1 MGYRKVVPLEEDSE
15 YSFYTVTEVQTM
27 LNCSRTSA
35 YRIIRG
41 LRQELV
47 AEGRQ
52 DPKESVPGKDDDGL
66 ISGKE
71 AVM

>member
-1 MGYRKVVPLEEDSE
+1 MGYRKVVSLEEDSE

-47 AEGRQ
+47 AEGRLSAFYPAGRI
-52 DPKESVPGKDDDGL
+52 PKKAFREKMMMD
-66 ISGKE
+66 
-71 AVM
+71 